1 MVCEWSFLIC
11 SQFASLDEN
20 ILRFDIQ
27 RQFDRIQR
35 AYNQQGTSD
44 EVNVHQ
50 RRRRHVVTA
59 PVRHIPAKATEG
71 SRYSIAGLSPER
83 QVSLVNSKKFEA
95 YH

>member
-1 MVCEWSFLIC
+1 MWCVSVVLLIC

-35 AYNQQGTSD
+35 AYNTIDEQTS
-44 EVNVHQ
+44 

-59 PVRHIPAKATEG
+59 PVHRHIPAKATEG
-71 SRYSIAGLSPER
+71 SRYSIAGLPPER
-83 QVSLVNSKKFEA
+83 QVNLVNLLIRG
-95 YH
+95 YQ